1 MRTTDPLSLLK
12 NHGGNPDSLAQA
24 LGLAKTELLDL
35 SNAVSPFAYPLDEFP
50 LQRLAQLPYESA
62 LLGDVAGAYYGVKPS
77 QLVAG
82 AGSQQFI
89 QCLPMLRQHSTVL
102 LPRLAYGEHAHHW
115 QAQGHRCEYYDNA
128 HGTAHDETLSVAI
141 DKYRPDVLVLIHP
154 NNPTGERVSQQEV
167 LGWHAKLPAG
177 GQMIIDE
184 AFVDVQPED
193 SMASLFP
200 LPGLIILR
208 SAGKFFGLPGLRL
221 GFLLAD
227 ELAVARVAS
236 AIGPWPLSSL
246 AQWAGET
253 MLADERWHKHAR
265 KRLIERAYCQN
276 TRLQALLP
284 AFVESAS
291 FATFFTSIQ
300 MPHGRA
306 EWLCRELLEQ
316 RIVVRYYHQHSD
328 YACVRIGLTASNR
341 DLERLQ
347 NALTHLANVQEG
359 LSSRAI

>member
-1 MRTTDPLSLLK
+1 MRTTDPLNLLK
-12 NHGGNPDSLAQA
+12 NHGGNPGSLALA
-24 LGLAKTELLDL
+24 LGLAENDLLDL
-35 SNAVSPFAYPLDEFP
+35 SNAVSPFAYPLNDFP

-62 LLGDVAGAYYGVKPS
+62 QLGDVASAYYGVKPS

-128 HGTAHDETLSVAI
+128 HGNTHDETLHAAI
-141 DKYRPDVLVLIHP
+141 EKYQPDVLVLIHP

-177 GQMIIDE
+177 GQIIIDE
-184 AFVDVQPED
+184 AFVDVQPEE
-193 SMASLFP
+193 SLSP
-200 LPGLIILR
+200 LLPVPGLIILR

-227 ELAVARVAS
+227 EHTVARVAS
-236 AIGPWPLSSL
+236 ALGPWPLNSL

-253 MLADERWHKHAR
+253 MLADEYWHQQAR
-265 KRLIERAYCQN
+265 ERLIERALHQSAC
-276 TRLQALLP
+276 LQPLLS
-284 AFVESAS
+284 AFSESAS
-291 FATFFTSIQ
+291 FTNFFISMQ
-300 MPHGRA
+300 MPHKRA
-306 EWLCRELLEQ
+306 EWLCRELLCQ
-316 RIVVRYYHQHSD
+316 HIAVRYYHQHSN
-328 YACVRIGLTASNR
+328 YACVRIGLTASDR
-341 DLERLQ
+341 DLDRLQ
-347 NALTHLANVQEG
+347 STLTYLTNIQEG